1 MYILQI
7 STIQWFDFAIRY
19 TLPYLR
25 ATWTYTMSCN
35 LQNYTSSLEINNQH
49 QNGDLFL
56 TFHGGWN
63 CRHAVTKWTN
73 LWSFVDSTLRPA
85 STESL
90 AILLHTAPAINTD
103 GRHYLSFNIIINQE
117 CCHLLRMILMHHIL
131 TTKWMQTEVAST
143 VMPLLF
149 GMSLVTEEVSSWW
162 SYRCPL
168 ANCQHTLKSF
178 KKWSE
183 STITINPLILL

>member
-1 MYILQI
+1 M
-7 STIQWFDFAIRY
+7 
-19 TLPYLR
+19 
-25 ATWTYTMSCN
+25 C
-35 LQNYTSSLEINNQH
+35 TSSKFLLFNDLILPL
-49 QNGDLFL
+49 DTLFL
-56 TFHGGWN
+56 ICVPHGHTQCLVIYKTIPVLWKSITS
-63 CRHAVTKWTN
+63 TKMGISSSLFMVDEIVAMN